1 MAKYTLTLITNDI
14 TDEVANEL
22 LNLVCNIALEMKLK
36 MSSLNFVSDK
46 PIEEPEE
53 I

>member
-1 MAKYTLTLITNDI
+1 MAKYTLTLITDNI

-22 LNLVCNIALEMKLK
+22 LNLVCNISLEMKLK
-36 MSSLNFVSDK
+36 LSQLLFTSDK
-46 PIEEPEE
+46 PIEELKE